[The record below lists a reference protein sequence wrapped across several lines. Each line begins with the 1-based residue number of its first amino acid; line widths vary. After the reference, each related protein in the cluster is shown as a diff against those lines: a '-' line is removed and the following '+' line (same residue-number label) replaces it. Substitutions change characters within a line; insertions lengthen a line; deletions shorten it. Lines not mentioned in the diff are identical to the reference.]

1 MGLIACCYKPELQGG
16 RIIVGFFLG
25 GGWAAAP
32 TVFPRAV
39 LDTEIPQGS
48 LAGGSLCLASLGPA
62 VGEHVAWFKEPCF
75 LTQGFQSQGTPGKVR
90 SLHLSTGMDVKRG
103 CA

>member
-1 MGLIACCYKPELQGG
+1 ML
-16 RIIVGFFLG
+16 GFFLG

-39 LDTEIPQGS
+39 LDKEIPRGS
-48 LAGGSLCLASLGPA
+48 LADVSPCLASLGPA

-75 LTQGFQSQGTPGKVR
+75 LTQGFQGQGTRGKVR
-90 SLHLSTGMDVKRG
+90 SLHLRTGMDLTHGGRV
-103 CA
+103 CV